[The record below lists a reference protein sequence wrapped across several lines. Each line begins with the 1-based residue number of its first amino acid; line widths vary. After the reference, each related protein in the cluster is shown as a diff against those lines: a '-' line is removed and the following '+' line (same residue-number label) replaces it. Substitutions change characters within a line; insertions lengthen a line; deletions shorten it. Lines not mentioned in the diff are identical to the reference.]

1 MSGSR
6 PPFTVIPGGAGSATK
21 SAGDNES
28 IRSPS
33 TPPGAQLTPR
43 ERKVWDYICESL
55 REAGLQHYTC
65 GLTITIISR
74 TYMRWID
81 AELKLSQVEQELGG
95 TYFIVTANGYEQ
107 PHQAFN
113 VARNL
118 KAELLKWLPESCLTL
133 PSLVTAKAKIPE
145 TRNQDDLFDSAVGHA
160 RSHPSAGSG

>member
-1 MSGSR
+1 MNGSR

-21 SAGDNES
+21 STGDNES
-28 IRSPS
+28 IKSPS

-55 REAGLQHYTC
+55 RESGLQHYTC
-65 GLTITIISR
+65 GLTISIICR
-74 TYMRWID
+74 TYVRWID
-81 AELKLSQVEQELGG
+81 AELKLSEVEERLGG
-95 TYFIVTANGYEQ
+95 TYLVETPNGHEQ
-107 PHQAFN
+107 PHQIFY
-113 VARNL
+113 VAKNL

-160 RSHPSAGSG
+160 RNHPSAGSG